1 MNKLVSITR
10 SIPRKI
16 IMGNTLSISSS
27 DRQYSTETKTEINNK
42 KYYKI
47 GAVVVPIFL
56 ALCLLEGLGVIDV
69 KGIY

>member
-1 MNKLVSITR
+1 MNKLASITR

-16 IMGNTLSISSS
+16 ITQNISYISSRS
-27 DRQYSTETKTEINNK
+27 SSTETKIEKNKK